1 MFSFL
6 MGNKPNVSSKIS
18 FEDVQF
24 IIKDNRF
31 LLIST
36 LDASEQNCLIS
47 GTINIEK
54 EVDIINGIK
63 NKNTGIVIYGRN
75 TNDKSLIKKYNQL
88 LNLGFSKVYIY
99 QGGLFE
105 WLCLQDIYGKTSF
118 PTMGEE
124 LDILKYRALPELC
137 KNLYIQDK

>member
-63 NKNTGIVIYGRN
+63 NKLINKYFISIYLEN
-75 TNDKSLIKKYNQL
+75 KDT
-88 LNLGFSKVYIY
+88 
-99 QGGLFE
+99 
-105 WLCLQDIYGKTSF
+105 
-118 PTMGEE
+118 
-124 LDILKYRALPELC
+124 
-137 KNLYIQDK
+137 

>member
-63 NKNTGIVIYGRN
+63 NKNTGIVIYGEIQ
-75 TNDKSLIKKYNQL
+75 TIK
-88 LNLGFSKVYIY
+88 V
-99 QGGLFE
+99 
-105 WLCLQDIYGKTSF
+105 
-118 PTMGEE
+118 
-124 LDILKYRALPELC
+124 
-137 KNLYIQDK
+137 